1 MQLVWSPVLQARE
14 ADVVRQILEQA
25 SEHDGVNAVGEP
37 GRHALDGQPGYAHL
51 LAWAGDTVAGYASLV
66 EPRSGHD
73 PMAEVVVAPAMRR
86 QGIGRQM
93 INTVFERGGPSTRL
107 WAHGDLEA
115 ARAAAAEMN
124 LVVVRELLQLRRPLD
139 EEFAVPEIPIRS
151 YAGPADD
158 AELLRVNN
166 AAFAWHPEQGGWTQ
180 REIDIRRESEWFDPH
195 GLLIAPGPGDT
206 IRGFHWTKR
215 QPGSDLGEVY
225 IVAVD
230 PDQQGGGLG
239 RALTSAGLNYLRNNG
254 AKTVALYVEGNNR
267 PALSVYAALGFEKYS
282 ADVAYA
288 TKGRS

>member
-1 MQLVWSPVLQARE
+1 MRLVWSPVLQAWE

-37 GRHALDGQPGYAHL
+37 GRHALDGEPGYAHL

-66 EPRSGHD
+66 EPRAGHD

-93 INTVFERGGPSTRL
+93 ITAVFERGGPSTRL

-115 ARAAAAEMN
+115 ARAAAADLN
-124 LVVVRELLQLRRPLD
+124 LTVVRELLQLRRPLD
-139 EEFAVPEIPIRS
+139 EEFAVPDIPIRS
-151 YAGPADD
+151 YAGPSDD

-180 REIDIRRESEWFDPH
+180 REIDNRRESEWFDPG

-230 PDQQGGGLG
+230 PNQQGSGLG

-254 AKTVALYVEGNNR
+254 TKTVALYVEGNNR
-267 PALSVYAALGFEKYS
+267 PALAVYRDLGFKKH
-282 ADVAYA
+282 AVDVAYA
-288 TKGRS
+288 TNGPS